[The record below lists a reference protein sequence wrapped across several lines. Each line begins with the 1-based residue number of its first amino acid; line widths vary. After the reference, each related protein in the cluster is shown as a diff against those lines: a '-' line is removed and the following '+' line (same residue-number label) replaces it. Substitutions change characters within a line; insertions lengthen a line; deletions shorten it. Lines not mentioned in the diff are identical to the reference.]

1 MKLFIYELKK
11 ILNKK
16 IFFVFLLLCL
26 AINGFLLYSSQNTE
40 ENSIRITYSNEY
52 AKMLNSYSSMSLND
66 AEKQIDN
73 ELLAYEI
80 FSRLENLAQTDN
92 EELIEN
98 YTYEL
103 DEYRKSNPDAYQK
116 AVEMSEKGGDNFWK
130 NSFLYD
136 ISQQIEYINS
146 YPDFID
152 KMYDRAKAQSSSS
165 IFGDKNS
172 FSYKN
177 LYKTSNDYSGLKNTK
192 LSLVNSDAFV
202 ATTEYSLTD
211 IFIIAIVFLLCV
223 YLFQYER
230 EKGLYSLVRCTKFGR
245 FKTIIS
251 KLMLLFVL
259 SAVV

>member
-1 MKLFIYELKK
+1 MGTLAIAKVDYESWVKFVT
-11 ILNKK
+11 K

-103 DEYRKSNPDAYQK
+103 DEYRKSNPDAY
-116 AVEMSEKGGDNFWK
+116 
-130 NSFLYD
+130 
-136 ISQQIEYINS
+136 
-146 YPDFID
+146 
-152 KMYDRAKAQSSSS
+152 
-165 IFGDKNS
+165 
-172 FSYKN
+172 
-177 LYKTSNDYSGLKNTK
+177 
-192 LSLVNSDAFV
+192 
-202 ATTEYSLTD
+202 
-211 IFIIAIVFLLCV
+211 
-223 YLFQYER
+223 
-230 EKGLYSLVRCTKFGR
+230 
-245 FKTIIS
+245 
-251 KLMLLFVL
+251 
-259 SAVV
+259 

>member
-103 DEYRKSNPDAYQK
+103 DE
-116 AVEMSEKGGDNFWK
+116 
-130 NSFLYD
+130 
-136 ISQQIEYINS
+136 
-146 YPDFID
+146 
-152 KMYDRAKAQSSSS
+152 
-165 IFGDKNS
+165 
-172 FSYKN
+172 
-177 LYKTSNDYSGLKNTK
+177 
-192 LSLVNSDAFV
+192 
-202 ATTEYSLTD
+202 
-211 IFIIAIVFLLCV
+211 
-223 YLFQYER
+223 
-230 EKGLYSLVRCTKFGR
+230 
-245 FKTIIS
+245 
-251 KLMLLFVL
+251 
-259 SAVV
+259 

>member
-1 MKLFIYELKK
+1 MNLKK

-16 IFFVFLLLCL
+16 IFFVVLLLCL

-40 ENSIRITYSNEY
+40 ETALESLIPMS
-52 AKMLNSYSSMSLND
+52 MLKCSNSYSSMSLND

-103 DEYRKSNPDAYQK
+103 EEYPKSNPDAYQK

-136 ISQQIEYINS
+136 ISQQIE
-146 YPDFID
+146 FI
-152 KMYDRAKAQSSSS
+152 
-165 IFGDKNS
+165 
-172 FSYKN
+172 
-177 LYKTSNDYSGLKNTK
+177 
-192 LSLVNSDAFV
+192 
-202 ATTEYSLTD
+202 
-211 IFIIAIVFLLCV
+211 
-223 YLFQYER
+223 
-230 EKGLYSLVRCTKFGR
+230 
-245 FKTIIS
+245 
-251 KLMLLFVL
+251 
-259 SAVV
+259 

>member
-136 ISQQIEYINS
+136 
-146 YPDFID
+146 
-152 KMYDRAKAQSSSS
+152 
-165 IFGDKNS
+165 
-172 FSYKN
+172 
-177 LYKTSNDYSGLKNTK
+177 
-192 LSLVNSDAFV
+192 LSL
-202 ATTEYSLTD
+202 
-211 IFIIAIVFLLCV
+211 IHI
-223 YLFQYER
+223 
-230 EKGLYSLVRCTKFGR
+230 
-245 FKTIIS
+245 
-251 KLMLLFVL
+251 
-259 SAVV
+259 

>member
-16 IFFVFLLLCL
+16 IFFAFLLLCL

-98 YTYEL
+98 YTYE
-103 DEYRKSNPDAYQK
+103 DQFSHA
-116 AVEMSEKGGDNFWK
+116 FWGPG
-130 NSFLYD
+130 S
-136 ISQQIEYINS
+136 
-146 YPDFID
+146 
-152 KMYDRAKAQSSSS
+152 
-165 IFGDKNS
+165 
-172 FSYKN
+172 
-177 LYKTSNDYSGLKNTK
+177 
-192 LSLVNSDAFV
+192 V
-202 ATTEYSLTD
+202 ALP
-211 IFIIAIVFLLCV
+211 L
-223 YLFQYER
+223 
-230 EKGLYSLVRCTKFGR
+230 
-245 FKTIIS
+245 
-251 KLMLLFVL
+251 
-259 SAVV
+259 

>member
-92 EELIEN
+92 VVVIVN
-98 YTYEL
+98 YSYEL
-103 DEYRKSNPDAYQK
+103 DEYRKSNLDAYK
-116 AVEMSEKGGDNFWK
+116 NDVE
-130 NSFLYD
+130 
-136 ISQQIEYINS
+136 
-146 YPDFID
+146 
-152 KMYDRAKAQSSSS
+152 
-165 IFGDKNS
+165 
-172 FSYKN
+172 
-177 LYKTSNDYSGLKNTK
+177 
-192 LSLVNSDAFV
+192 
-202 ATTEYSLTD
+202 
-211 IFIIAIVFLLCV
+211 
-223 YLFQYER
+223 
-230 EKGLYSLVRCTKFGR
+230 
-245 FKTIIS
+245 
-251 KLMLLFVL
+251 
-259 SAVV
+259 